1 MVVLL
6 ITNLLIFTD
15 YPKNYLP
22 LPSSDNVTAKAPESI
37 NVSYIL
43 IGKTEK
49 RQVAA
54 NITWIQT
61 PWRDMSKI
69 LKIKH
74 SMSSLKCCYY
84 TNYSNKLI

>member
-15 YPKNYLP
+15 YLKDNLP
-22 LPSSDNVTAKAPESI
+22 LPSSDKVTAKAPETI

-43 IGKTEK
+43 FGKTDK

-69 LKIKH
+69 LKLNI
-74 SMSSLKCCYY
+74 
-84 TNYSNKLI
+84 